1 MPYGTF
7 PPSERCVRLSP
18 HTAQASQRP
27 CEGPVSMKNMLAARY
42 WTAVDSLSGKGAPV
56 AQSHRHV
63 QHPLYQFLRGFRAE
77 TPDGSLPA
85 CAEDHVASRLNPYP
99 PHDKAAFAYSILLY
113 PQPYRLALRLT
124 FPKGRTTGLPRSVSV
139 PTWGRSG
146 LSAGGLPLRPVTLA
160 HRFLTPYL
168 LVQAS
173 QHFPLVSHHDGYRPF
188 TCVDLP
194 MPS

>member
-27 CEGPVSMKNMLAARY
+27 FEGPVSIRNVLAARY
-42 WTAVDSLSGKGAPV
+42 WTAVDSLAGKGAPV
-56 AQSHRHV
+56 EQSHRHV
-63 QHPLYQFLRGFRAE
+63 PHPLYRFLRCFRAE
-77 TPDGSLPA
+77 TPDGSLLA
-85 CAEDHVASRLNPYP
+85 FAEDHVASRLNPSP
-99 PHDKAAFAYSILLY
+99 PHDKAAFACSILLD
-113 PQPYRLALRLT
+113 PQPSRLALRRA
-124 FPKGRTTGLPRSVSV
+124 FPGGRTTGLPRSVSG

-146 LSAGGLPLRPVTLA
+146 LSAGDLPLRPVTLE

-173 QHFPLVSHHDGYRPF
+173 
-188 TCVDLP
+188 
-194 MPS
+194 